1 MARIKKLTP
10 SILKR
15 IIKEE
20 KLKLRKSSQNN
31 SSVRKDLNEFAKL
44 SLQEAK
50 VIKVAKKIK
59 AKKELIRRRL
69 KRR

>member
-1 MARIKKLTP
+1 MAKIKKLTP

-20 KLKLRKSSQNN
+20 KLKLRKSKKNN
-31 SSVRKDLNEFAKL
+31 PSIDKYLNEFTRL

-50 VIKVAKKIK
+50 AIKVAKKIK
-59 AKKELIRRRL
+59 AKKELIIRRL

>member
-1 MARIKKLTP
+1 MAKIKKLTP
-10 SILKR
+10 NILKR

-20 KLKLRKSSQNN
+20 KLKLRKSKKNN
-31 SSVRKDLNEFAKL
+31 PSIDKYLNEFTRL

-50 VIKVAKKIK
+50 AIKVAKKIK
-59 AKKELIRRRL
+59 AKKELIIRRL